1 MTKEDVLFLKAAA
14 KSLEFFVVMALKAKP
29 SEQQLRVIRAIDKGK
44 RHISIRSG
52 HGCFAKG
59 HPVMM
64 FDGSVK
70 PVEKVRVGDLLMG
83 DDGRTPR
90 TVLELKRG
98 QEEMYRFTFNS
109 GDVHTYNAS
118 HKLVLAGMRGTV
130 EVEVKHWLEWPADMA
145 QKFHPYKR
153 YPDGRIEPLRIAT
166 VEALGVGDYY
176 GFTLNGNHRFLSGDF
191 IVTRNTGKTT
201 LLSWIVLWWGSFR
214 DDVKIPMT
222 APTSHQ
228 LYDLLLPEVRK
239 WWEKLPD
246 VLKNS
251 VEIKTE
257 KIDFPQGFAVARTAR
272 KEQPEALQGF
282 HATNLAFIIDEAS
295 GIPQI
300 IFEVAEGAMTGEE
313 TLVIM
318 AANPTRT
325 EGYFYDS
332 HHKNRWMW
340 SCFQFNAEES
350 ENVSRD
356 WIEQKKRQYG
366 LDSDVYKVRVKGEF
380 PSQSSNAVFKLAEI
394 EDAIAREVYD
404 DSGAEVWAL
413 DVADYGDDRSVL
425 VKRKGKHFYFI
436 EARRGLNLPELVGW
450 LIYEYKKAKRK
461 PAVIYYDAI
470 GVGSSLG
477 AVAYEKGLE
486 CLRGVKAS
494 NTATDYKTYE
504 NKRAEWYYTL
514 SEIIADGKLPDDD
527 ELLGELMANKY
538 KISTTGKLQ
547 LIDKKEIKNELGRSP
562 DKADALAMCC
572 ESFSALDVLA
582 AEEEIGDGID
592 ETEEMYGC
600 AAW

>member
-1 MTKEDVLFLKAAA
+1 MTRDDVKLLKAAA
-14 KSLEFFVVMALKAKP
+14 KSLEFFVVVVLRAKP
-29 SEQQLRVIRAIDKGK
+29 THQQLRVIRAIDEGR

-52 HGCFAKG
+52 HG
-59 HPVMM
+59 
-64 FDGSVK
+64 
-70 PVEKVRVGDLLMG
+70 
-83 DDGRTPR
+83 
-90 TVLELKRG
+90 
-98 QEEMYRFTFNS
+98 
-109 GDVHTYNAS
+109 
-118 HKLVLAGMRGTV
+118 
-130 EVEVKHWLEWPADMA
+130 
-145 QKFHPYKR
+145 
-153 YPDGRIEPLRIAT
+153 
-166 VEALGVGDYY
+166 
-176 GFTLNGNHRFLSGDF
+176 
-191 IVTRNTGKTT
+191 TGKTT

-214 DDVKIPMT
+214 EDVKIPMT

-239 WWEKLPD
+239 WWEVLPD
-246 VLKNS
+246 VLKSS
-251 VEIKTE
+251 VEVKSE
-257 KIDFPQGFAVARTAR
+257 RVDFPQGFAVARTAR

-282 HATNLAFIIDEAS
+282 HATNLAFVIDEAS

-340 SCFQFNAEES
+340 ECFQFNAEES

-366 LDSDVYKVRVKGEF
+366 ADSDVYKVRVMGAF
-380 PSQSSNAVFKLAEI
+380 PSQSSNAVFKLADV
-394 EDAIAREVYD
+394 EDAINREVYD

-425 VKRKGKHFYFI
+425 VKRKGKLFYSI
-436 EARRGLNLPELVGW
+436 EARRGLNLPELAGW
-450 LIYEYKKAKRK
+450 LLYEVKEAKRR
-461 PAVIYYDAI
+461 PAVIFYDAI

-477 AVAYEKGLE
+477 AVGFDVGLDM
-486 CLRGVKAS
+486 LRGVKAS

-514 SEIIADGKLPDDD
+514 KEILEEGKLPDDD
-527 ELLGELMANKY
+527 ELVGELMANKY
-538 KISTTGKLQ
+538 KISNTGKLQ
-547 LIDKKEIKNELGRSP
+547 IIDKKEIKNELGRSP
-562 DKADALAMCC
+562 DKADACAMCC
-572 ESFSALDVLA
+572 ESFSGLDALA
-582 AEEEIGDGID
+582 IED
-592 ETEEMYGC
+592 ELPEAVSENEEEMYGG